1 MPRDILDHLPGEN
14 AALIPAGRG
23 RRFFAFV
30 IDILPITLLIA
41 WVFYAFFGFDEALDG
56 YLSDRSDI
64 EMRRWFI
71 EQRNWIR
78 SVSFLAWLFYSVVMD
93 GAPWQGTF
101 GKQWMGIKVVD
112 EFGQPLGQ
120 KQSLV
125 RNLGKVLSY
134 VPFSR
139 GFFWILF
146 DNKRQGWH
154 DKMARTLVV
163 ER

>member
-101 GKQWMGIKVVD
+101 GKQWINTIKLSGLAAPKIKRRPRNN
-112 EFGQPLGQ
+112 FKIILRQ
-120 KQSLV
+120 KNRAENTKNDGSLA
-125 RNLGKVLSY
+125 
-134 VPFSR
+134 
-139 GFFWILF
+139 ILYWSA
-146 DNKRQGWH
+146 NYQGYR
-154 DKMARTLVV
+154 KKYL
-163 ER
+163 